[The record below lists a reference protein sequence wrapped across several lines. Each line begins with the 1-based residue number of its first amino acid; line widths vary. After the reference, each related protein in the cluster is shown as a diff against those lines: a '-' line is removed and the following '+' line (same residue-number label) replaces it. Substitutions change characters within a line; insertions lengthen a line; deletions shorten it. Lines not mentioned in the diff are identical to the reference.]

1 MPSCANLHGF
11 MMLRAPLRAAAM
23 GGVSGALFAAL
34 TVEARVRPVSDER
47 LEAYVRSWASSLLRL
62 LDVELDVDADPGA
75 LAKGTAPRLVVAN
88 HRSTV
93 DILLMLHLF
102 GGNLLA
108 RGDMANWPAI
118 GVLARRAGTLFVD
131 RDDPSSGAAAVQ
143 SMRERL
149 RRGITVCVFPEGT
162 TFPGDEVREFQAGAF
177 IAVAREK
184 GLIVPVGLAY
194 ETPDAIYGDE
204 PVADHMKRIA
214 ESPIIRVAAA
224 VGAPFSTAGVG
235 IRALADRAR
244 DEVQMLVGRA
254 RKRVGAPPAGTR

>member
-1 MPSCANLHGF
+1 
-11 MMLRAPLRAAAM
+11 M
-23 GGVSGALFAAL
+23 GGVSGAMLAAL
-34 TVEARVRPVSDER
+34 TIEDRVRPVSDER
-47 LEAYVRSWASSLLRL
+47 RDAYVRSWARSLLRL
-62 LDVELDVDADPGA
+62 LRVELQVDPSPGA
-75 LAKGTAPRLVVAN
+75 FENAGAPRLVVAN

-108 RGDMANWPAI
+108 RGDMAHWPAI

-131 RDDPSSGAAAVQ
+131 REDPSSGAAAVQ

-162 TFPGDEVREFQAGAF
+162 TFPGDEVRAFQAGAF

-184 GLIVPVGLAY
+184 GLVTPVGIAY
-194 ETPDAIYGDE
+194 ATPDAVYGDE

-214 ESPIIRVAAA
+214 RSPSIRVAVA
-224 VGAPFSTAGVG
+224 VGAPFSTGGTGV
-235 IRALADRAR
+235 RHLAERAR
-244 DEVQMLVGRA
+244 TEVQTLVARA
-254 RKRVGAPPAGTR
+254 RGIVGGEP

>member
-1 MPSCANLHGF
+1 
-11 MMLRAPLRAAAM
+11 M
-23 GGVSGALFAAL
+23 GGVSGAMLAAL
-34 TVEARVRPVSDER
+34 TVEHRLRPVSDDR
-47 LEAYVRSWASSLLRL
+47 LDVYVRRWAKSVLRL
-62 LDVELDVDADPGA
+62 LRVEILVDAAEGA
-75 LAKGTAPRLVVAN
+75 LVKGTTPRLVVAN

-108 RGDMANWPAI
+108 RGDMATWPAL
-118 GVLARRAGTLFVD
+118 GVLARRAGTLFVN

-162 TFPGDEVREFQAGAF
+162 TFAGDEVREFQAGAF

-184 GLIVPVGLAY
+184 GLVTPVGIAY
-194 ETPDAIYGDE
+194 ENPDAIYGDE

-214 ESPIIRVAAA
+214 RSTSIRVAVA
-224 VGAPFSTAGVG
+224 VGAPFSAAGTSVRS
-235 IRALADRAR
+235 IAEHARTDVAAL
-244 DEVQMLVGRA
+244 VLRA
-254 RKRVGAPPAGTR
+254 RKTIGGGS